1 MTPAANTRLQS
12 FLDHLSHQRRF
23 SDNTVQAYRRDL
35 SRLAAYLQQREI
47 DDWAGL
53 PTAVARGFIGQLH
66 RDGLSATSIR
76 RHLSA
81 ARSFFRYLAKESKVA
96 TNPFAG
102 LPAPKPAKRL
112 PKAISVDQANQLLQA
127 GDDSPLSSRDLA
139 LFELMYSSGL
149 RLSELAGLDLVDVDL
164 GEGLVRVV
172 GKGAKVRVVPVG
184 RMAIKALKDWLKQR
198 RALVSTGEQALF
210 VGRQGKRLGRRSIQ
224 LRLQAL
230 GRQRGLDVDLHP
242 HMLRHSFATHMLES
256 SGDLRAVQ
264 ELLGHA
270 DISTTQIYTH
280 LDFQH
285 LAKVYD
291 TAHPRAKKKNRHKVG
306 AIGAPA
312 GGDGDGDKRKE

>member
-1 MTPAANTRLQS
+1 
-12 FLDHLSHQRRF
+12 
-23 SDNTVQAYRRDL
+23 
-35 SRLAAYLQQREI
+35 
-47 DDWAGL
+47 
-53 PTAVARGFIGQLH
+53 
-66 RDGLSATSIR
+66 
-76 RHLSA
+76 
-81 ARSFFRYLAKESKVA
+81 
-96 TNPFAG
+96 
-102 LPAPKPAKRL
+102 
-112 PKAISVDQANQLLQA
+112 
-127 GDDSPLSSRDLA
+127 
-139 LFELMYSSGL
+139 MYSSGL

-312 GGDGDGDKRKE
+312 GGDGDGEQRKE

>member
-1 MTPAANTRLQS
+1 MSLAADTRLQS

-23 SDNTVQAYRRDL
+23 SGNTVQAYRRDL
-35 SRLAAYLQQREI
+35 LRLAAYLQQHEI
-47 DDWAGL
+47 DDWSGL
-53 PTAVARGFIGQLH
+53 QTSAARGFIGQLH
-66 RDGLSATSIR
+66 REGLSATSIR

-81 ARSFFRYLAKESKVA
+81 ARSFFRYLAREAKVT

-112 PKAISVDQANQLLQA
+112 PKALSVDQANQLLQA
-127 GDDSPLSSRDLA
+127 GEAGPLSSRDLA

-184 RMAIKALKDWLKQR
+184 RMAVEALKDWLKQR
-198 RALVSTGEQALF
+198 RALVAADEQALF
-210 VGRQGKRLGRRSIQ
+210 VGRRGGRLGRRSIQ

-291 TAHPRAKKKNRHKVG
+291 TAHPRARKKNRHDHG
-306 AIGAPA
+306 ASDVSTGFE
-312 GGDGDGDKRKE
+312 GDGDKRKK

>member
-1 MTPAANTRLQS
+1 MSLGSDGTLQS
-12 FLDHLSHQRRF
+12 YLDYLSHQRRY
-23 SDNTVQAYRRDL
+23 SPNTVEAYRRDL
-35 SRLAAYLQQREI
+35 SRLAVYLQRQGIES
-47 DDWAGL
+47 WATL
-53 PTAVARGFIGQLH
+53 PSKVARGFIGQLH

-81 ARSFFRYLAKESKVA
+81 ARSFYRFLARESRA
-96 TNPFAG
+96 PANPFVG
-102 LPAPKPAKRL
+102 IQAPKQGKRL
-112 PKAISVDQANQLLQA
+112 PKTLSVDQADQLLQA
-127 GDDSPLSSRDLA
+127 AGDDPLQTRDLA
-139 LFELMYSSGL
+139 MFELMYSSGL

-164 GEGLVRVV
+164 GEGLARVV

-184 RMAIKALKDWLKQR
+184 RMAIQALRHWLEQRKQ
-198 RALVSTGEQALF
+198 LVGSAEEALF
-210 VGRQGKRLGRRSIQ
+210 VSQRGSRLGPRSIQ
-224 LRLQAL
+224 ARLQQL
-230 GRQRGLDVDLHP
+230 GRQRGLDMGLHP

-291 TAHPRAKKKNRHKVG
+291 TAHPRAKRKSRHNGG
-306 AIGAPA
+306 AARGATRSS
-312 GGDGDGDKRKE
+312 GSGDKREN